1 MAFALGRAGPAPAPT
16 ALGFFVRAGRAAGRA
31 PGLALALY
39 APSALL
45 ALLTAAPMLAVMRG
59 LASSG
64 PWADRLAA
72 GDYLNVLTEAG
83 ASAAG
88 MAALGGA
95 EPGSTGVSAAA
106 VALALLAPPL
116 GIALQALAY
125 AVVAG
130 GVLARLGGDP
140 AEPLARAGARWLWP
154 MVRFE
159 LMAVALIG
167 LLGLLGAGALGLAGA
182 LALDRLGGVPLGLA
196 AGSGATPLLVTGGV
210 VVAWVAWV
218 GAINGLL
225 EVGRADMVWRGE
237 RGAARALG
245 RALALVGRP
254 RLLAGACLAWLGLGA
269 LAGLWAL
276 GAAAAGALG
285 PGGLLAGFALQQ
297 VVALAGAWLKLLR
310 LAVALEIARSA
321 GAGSGAPVR
330 GQDAR

>member
-1 MAFALGRAGPAPAPT
+1 MVVALGRAGPAST
-16 ALGFFVRAGRAAGRA
+16 ALGFLVRASRAAGRA

-64 PWADRLAA
+64 PWADRVAA
-72 GDYLNVLTEAG
+72 GDYLNVLVEAG

-88 MAALGGA
+88 QAALGGA
-95 EPGSTGVSAAA
+95 APRSGGVLAPGL
-106 VALALLAPPL
+106 ALALLAAPV

-159 LMAVALIG
+159 LLAVALIG
-167 LLGLLGAGALGLAGA
+167 LLGLLGAGAIGLAGA
-182 LALDRLGGVPLGLA
+182 RVLDLVGGAPLGLG
-196 AGSGATPLLVTGGV
+196 AGSGAAPLLVTGGAL
-210 VVAWVAWV
+210 VAWLAGL

-225 EVGRADMVWRGE
+225 EIGRADMVWRGD
-237 RGAARALG
+237 RRAARALG

-254 RLLAGACLAWLGLGA
+254 RLLAGACLAWLALGA
-269 LAGLWAL
+269 LGGLWAL
-276 GAAAAGALG
+276 AAAAAGALG
-285 PGGLLAGFALQQ
+285 PGALLAGFALQQ
-297 VVALAGAWLKLLR
+297 AVALAGAWIKVLR
-310 LAVALEIARSA
+310 LAVALEIARAS
-321 GAGSGAPVR
+321 GGGCRGSP
-330 GQDAR
+330 